1 MKKFGISLAVLF
13 FCFVL
18 SAQGDKKDARIVG
31 SSLSYEMTS
40 STTATITV
48 RKSVIVTDA
57 KGDDAAFVLI
67 YNDYFTTLKS
77 FSGHILS
84 PGKKQKLSM
93 SDLSYTEYSSNLADD
108 SKFYH
113 YRPAVQYP
121 YELDYEYV
129 VLIRKGIVSF
139 PSFRALSTPNTSLDA
154 DATYSLF
161 VPKGLEIG
169 YNSSGV
175 VAIDKS
181 SPKYDKYVW
190 TFRKNDGFVEEDNM
204 PEFRESGSYLYAC
217 PLTFTYGGIQ
227 GSQKTWSD
235 LGLWLNAL
243 QKGCCDLPD
252 DFKEKVRAM
261 TKDCNSDYERVKR
274 LYDYMAAN
282 TRYVS
287 IQLGIGGLKSIPASE
302 TLKTGYGD
310 CKSLSTFLKAML
322 DAIGIRSECVI
333 VNTDHKDILSGC
345 SSISQMNH
353 MMLCVPLAS
362 DTLWVECTN
371 PRYPLGY
378 RHESIAGHQVIIISG
393 EGGKMTRVPEYDPAL
408 RRESNSYK
416 VDLSSDGS
424 ARCSLEEDH
433 FLNLSEP
440 YYSFKSLSPEKQ
452 ESALTRYDKFRH
464 SDFRVISVSDNFAE
478 LDGRGKVS
486 SFCPKVAICSSLTAM
501 NYAKVFGDRIFVP
514 VNPMSKAISTTS
526 AARVNDIYLD
536 QSWSAADSIS
546 LSIPEG
552 YDVESLPPG
561 VSLKSVFGDFTST
574 VSRRGNVL
582 LIVQVL
588 SMSKGNF
595 PASSYDGFRSFAE
608 AVSKSYDSKLVLKRK

>member
-1 MKKFGISLAVLF
+1 
-13 FCFVL
+13 
-18 SAQGDKKDARIVG
+18 
-31 SSLSYEMTS
+31 
-40 STTATITV
+40 
-48 RKSVIVTDA
+48 
-57 KGDDAAFVLI
+57 
-67 YNDYFTTLKS
+67 
-77 FSGHILS
+77 
-84 PGKKQKLSM
+84 
-93 SDLSYTEYSSNLADD
+93 
-108 SKFYH
+108 
-113 YRPAVQYP
+113 
-121 YELDYEYV
+121 
-129 VLIRKGIVSF
+129 
-139 PSFRALSTPNTSLDA
+139 
-154 DATYSLF
+154 
-161 VPKGLEIG
+161 
-169 YNSSGV
+169 
-175 VAIDKS
+175 
-181 SPKYDKYVW
+181 
-190 TFRKNDGFVEEDNM
+190 
-204 PEFRESGSYLYAC
+204 
-217 PLTFTYGGIQ
+217 
-227 GSQKTWSD
+227 
-235 LGLWLNAL
+235 
-243 QKGCCDLPD
+243 
-252 DFKEKVRAM
+252 
-261 TKDCNSDYERVKR
+261 
-274 LYDYMAAN
+274 
-282 TRYVS
+282 
-287 IQLGIGGLKSIPASE
+287 
-302 TLKTGYGD
+302 
-310 CKSLSTFLKAML
+310 
-322 DAIGIRSECVI
+322 
-333 VNTDHKDILSGC
+333 
-345 SSISQMNH
+345 